1 MAETDILIDT
11 LHPEDRD
18 IWETMWQDSVSEH
31 GQVERQAVEQTWT
44 FLMERIPLGV
54 NGLCARMDGQ
64 MVGFLH
70 YVLHPVAGA
79 VHPVCYMQDVYVAPE
94 HRRKGVASHLIA
106 ALSHFCDQQGWER
119 IYWLVDAR
127 NEGAQKLYQNIGIR
141 LNFSLHAIP
150 GKLIKE
156 QAA

>member
-1 MAETDILIDT
+1 MSKSDILIDT
-11 LHPEDRD
+11 LRPEDRD
-18 IWETMWQDSVSEH
+18 LWEKMWQDSVADH
-31 GQVERQAVEQTWT
+31 GTVEKEAVDQTWT

-54 NGLCARMDGQ
+54 NGLCARIDGKL
-64 MVGFLH
+64 VGFLH

-79 VHPVCYMQDVYVAPE
+79 VHPVCYMQDVYVDPD

-127 NEGAQKLYQNIGIR
+127 NEAAQHLYKTIGFQ
-141 LNFSLHAIP
+141 LNFTLHAIP
-150 GKLIKE
+150 GKHMRE
-156 QAA
+156 AA